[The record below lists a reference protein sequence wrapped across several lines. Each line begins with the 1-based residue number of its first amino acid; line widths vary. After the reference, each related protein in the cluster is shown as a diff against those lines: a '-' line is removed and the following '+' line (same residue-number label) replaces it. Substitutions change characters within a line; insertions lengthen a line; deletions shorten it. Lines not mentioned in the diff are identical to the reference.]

1 MNHAIIRKVPAIRS
15 LSAITIEASAG
26 TAGAVFGLVWAF
38 GIDPGTHPTKLNDLI
53 AQLVAGRAEG
63 LGEEEDAVRRASRDI
78 LRFGRYKPTGR
89 GKPASE
95 YLLRAASEG
104 DFPRISPPVDICN
117 YISLRHL
124 VPASVWDLDLAGVS
138 YTIRRGRAGES
149 YVFNAGGQEIGL
161 EDLLLVSRE
170 PADIPAVNPVK
181 DSHATKTHAETRNL
195 AGVVYMP
202 EHAGVDAA
210 SICEEFAALLGGCGS
225 NPETGFR
232 VIPGRS

>member
-1 MNHAIIRKVPAIRS
+1 MNHAIIRKVPTIRS
-15 LSAITIEASAG
+15 LSEITIEAAAG
-26 TAGAVFGLVWAF
+26 TAGMVFGLVWAF

-53 AQLVAGRAEG
+53 AALVAGRAEG

-104 DFPRISPPVDICN
+104 GFPRISAPVDICN

-124 VPASVWDLDLAGVS
+124 VPASVWDLDLAGRS

-149 YVFNAGGQEIGL
+149 YVFNASGQEIGL
-161 EDLLLVSRE
+161 EDLLLVSRG
-170 PADIPAVNPVK
+170 PQDVPAVNPVK

-202 EHAGVDAA
+202 DQSGLDAA
-210 SICEEFAALLGGCGS
+210 SICAEFATLLSGCGAKA
-225 NPETGFR
+225 ETGFR
-232 VIPGRS
+232 ILPGRS